1 VSAGFVRA
9 LCLAAW
15 SCFVAAP
22 PLVGA
27 QDAPDTQDAPV
38 AAAAADRARA
48 ALARTVASL
57 PRADVG
63 TWEGWH
69 TRPMPGAYL
78 AALEA
83 YRGDD
88 VVTAWRLAF
97 ECLDAA
103 PDHPASLS
111 LVGGLAF
118 RLRRHQDAIDA
129 FERFLQHAPEEVAR
143 TRHLGHAYHGLGRH
157 AEARAH
163 YARVLAAPDVAPN
176 AAREAR
182 FGLALAAYRLGDV
195 ESARTELDRVLADT
209 PDDVEALTWRA
220 TIAFEDEE
228 LGAAQSLAERAAA
241 LAPFDPKPVFLL
253 ARVLSEQL
261 AELDLEPPGAAPP
274 EADPTA
280 VAAAE
285 RQRARVLA
293 ERARELEETR
303 ARFALLS
310 AADARSR
317 ELEATLTL
325 DAQDVATRMEL
336 ARLRAAIGD
345 GASALRHV
353 ALLARLGS
361 ARHDAQIVVL
371 EVLAVHGRPASAAA
385 HARLLEATYGAA
397 SELPVVT
404 TREAIDVLEALERFY
419 AQRGDVQAR
428 LRTGARAAELRQRSP
443 E

>member
-1 VSAGFVRA
+1 VSARLVRA
-9 LCLAAW
+9 LCLTVAW
-15 SCFVAAP
+15 CCVGMAP
-22 PLVGA
+22 LAVA
-27 QDAPDTQDAPV
+27 QDMPV
-38 AAAAADRARA
+38 AAADRAHA

-63 TWEGWH
+63 TWTDWR
-69 TRPMPGAYL
+69 TRPMPEAYL

-83 YRGDD
+83 YRIDD
-88 VVTAWRLAF
+88 LVLAWRFAF
-97 ECLDAA
+97 DCLEAE

-118 RLRRHQDAIDA
+118 RFRRHQDAIDA
-129 FERFLQHAPEEVAR
+129 FERFLQHAPDEVAR

-157 AEARAH
+157 ADARAH
-163 YARVLAAPDVAPN
+163 YARVLAALDVTPS

-182 FGLALAAYRLGDV
+182 FGLALAAYRVGDV

-209 PDDVEALTWRA
+209 PDDIEALTWRA

-228 LGAAQSLAERAAA
+228 LGPAQALAERAAT
-241 LAPFDPKPVFLL
+241 LAPFDPKPLFLL

-261 AELDLEPPGAAPP
+261 VELELASPLGAPP
-274 EADPTA
+274 SGSESP
-280 VAAAE
+280 AAAE
-285 RQRARVLA
+285 AEAERVRVLA
-293 ERARELEETR
+293 EHTTKLEATR
-303 ARFALLS
+303 ARFALLA

-325 DAQDVATRMEL
+325 DAQDVGARMEL

-345 GASALRHV
+345 GSGALRQA
-353 ALLARLGS
+353 ALLARVGP

-371 EVLAVHGRPASAAA
+371 EVLAAHGRPASADA
-385 HARLLEATYGAA
+385 HAQLLEATFGRDPMAA
-397 SELPVVT
+397 ESN
-404 TREAIDVLEALERFY
+404 RAAIEVFEALERFH

-428 LRTGARAAELRQRSP
+428 LRTGARAAELRQQR
-443 E
+443 